1 MSFILTYLKGHK
13 KTLVLA
19 LVLAAINQVF
29 SLFDPQ
35 VFRLI
40 IDNYVSKFDTFAQG
54 DFVRG
59 VWLLLLLSIWVAMIS
74 RIAKNFQDYVV
85 NTMTQKVWMNV
96 YQHTIRHIFSLP
108 YAAFE
113 DQQSWQLLQK
123 LQKARDSLQV
133 FISSLINNVF
143 VALVGLTFVFIYA
156 IRVHRLIAVFY
167 WLILPL
173 MGTVVFFL
181 SKKLKKAQT
190 AIVTETAGLAG
201 STTETIRNVSL
212 IKSLG
217 LENQEMWRLEEVN
230 KGILGLEMKKIK
242 TVRLI
247 DFFQWTM
254 INFVRVCLLGT
265 MFWLVYIKSI
275 TLWEFFSL
283 YFYSFFIFSPLY
295 MLWEVMK
302 NYQEA
307 KASDE
312 VIHNILSMTPKEQKT
327 ANVVTPETLHSLWF
341 NDVGFGYSSDK
352 QILHSMSFAAK
363 AGETIAFV
371 GPSGAGKSTIVKL
384 LLWLY
389 QPTSGIIKIN
399 DIPIEDIDESRY
411 KSHVGYVAQDTQL
424 FSGTVSDNLSFVK
437 PDASIADQEYVLK
450 AAQLRDFIQSQPLWL
465 LTKIGEWGLKLSGWQ
480 KQRLAIA
487 RALLRHPN
495 ILIFDEATS
504 SLDSMVEQEITETI
518 KEIASG
524 EKETI
529 SIMIAHRLSTI
540 MHADSIYVI
549 EDGHIVESGKHE
561 ALVAQRWLYY
571 ALWRQQVGA
580 QISTWTG
587 A

>member
-13 KTLVLA
+13 KTLVRA

-143 VALVGLTFVFIYA
+143 VSLVGLTFVFIYA

-167 WLILPL
+167 GLILPL

-190 AIVTETAGLAG
+190 AIVTETAGLAW

-230 KGILGLEMKKIK
+230 KGILWLEMKKIK

-295 MLWEVMK
+295 MLGEVMK

-312 VIHNILSMTPKEQKT
+312 VIHSILSMTPKEQKT
-327 ANVVTPETLHSLWF
+327 TNVVTPETLHSLWF
-341 NDVGFGYSSDK
+341 NDVGFGYNNDK

-540 MHADSIYVI
+540 MHADSIYVV

-580 QISTWTG
+580 QISTWTE

>member
-143 VALVGLTFVFIYA
+143 VSLVGLTFVFIYA

-167 WLILPL
+167 GLILPL

-190 AIVTETAGLAG
+190 AIVTETAGLAW

-230 KGILGLEMKKIK
+230 KGILWLEMKKIK

-295 MLWEVMK
+295 MLGEVMK

-312 VIHNILSMTPKEQKT
+312 VIHSILSMTPKEQKT
-327 ANVVTPETLHSLWF
+327 TNVVTPETLHSLWF
-341 NDVGFGYSSDK
+341 NDVGFGYNNDK

-540 MHADSIYVI
+540 MHADSIYVV

-580 QISTWTG
+580 QISTWTE